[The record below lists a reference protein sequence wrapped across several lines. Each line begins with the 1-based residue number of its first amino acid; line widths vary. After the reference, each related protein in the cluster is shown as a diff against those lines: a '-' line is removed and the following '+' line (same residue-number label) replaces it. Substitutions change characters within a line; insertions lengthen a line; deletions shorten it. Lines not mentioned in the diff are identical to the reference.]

1 MLVIKF
7 YLFIYLFFILLSSKL
22 YTVNSIQC
30 CVGSD
35 NTCSMAPVD
44 CPSNVCFKLVINKA
58 SEERGCMN
66 DLIALVNVPNIGPN
80 PLNDDSGSSNDQ
92 CQQSD
97 TQGTGMSLYFIKIY
111 ILIENHFYDTPL
123 TLLKDISGWLQP
135 NVATKN
141 IICIMA

>member
-97 TQGTGMSLYFIKIY
+97 TQGTGMSLCKCTSNLCNSSSKYSYFSFPVM
-111 ILIENHFYDTPL
+111 ILICFVVYQFPCIFPL
-123 TLLKDISGWLQP
+123 
-135 NVATKN
+135 
-141 IICIMA
+141 